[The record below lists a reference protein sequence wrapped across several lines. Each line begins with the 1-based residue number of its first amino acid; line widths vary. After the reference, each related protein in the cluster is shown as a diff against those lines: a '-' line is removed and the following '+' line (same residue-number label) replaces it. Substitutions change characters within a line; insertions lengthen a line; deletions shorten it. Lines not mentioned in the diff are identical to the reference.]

1 MIVQTAPAGA
11 PRFVMTMKEHCA
23 FAGQAARAFG
33 NAEFEPVAP
42 REEMLYL
49 VDNHDRGW
57 FAIDEAPGRNP
68 ETGLPWNLTETPRA
82 ISIRTLNGSPDALEA
97 HHPYCGLLAA
107 MHMYGVYRG
116 RFGLSQRQL
125 IENVP
130 AEWRARFDAELDR
143 LAERQAAMKTALAD
157 DPATAAWVA
166 PDRLMQSYKQLQF
179 FDTLAL
185 YFNLTGASE
194 RGPAAFPCVP
204 RSATGDVTVR
214 VTPLDAETYAFDPF
228 PFRAEGVQLI
238 LAGRSMRPVDGDDA
252 ALAAALRST
261 PASTQKISVV
271 SAA

>member
-11 PRFVMTMKEHCA
+11 PRFVMTMKAHCA

-42 REEMLYL
+42 RDEMLYL

-107 MHMYGVYRG
+107 MHMYGVYSG
-116 RFGLSQRQL
+116 RFGLSERRL
-125 IENVP
+125 IESVP
-130 AEWRARFDAELDR
+130 AEWRPRFEAELDR
-143 LAERQAAMKTALAD
+143 LAERQAAMKTALAG
-157 DPATAAWVA
+157 DPATTAWVA

-185 YFNLTGASE
+185 YFNLTCAGERASA
-194 RGPAAFPCVP
+194 GFPCVP
-204 RSATGDVTVR
+204 RSATDDVTVR
-214 VTPLDAETYAFDPF
+214 VTPLGAEAYAFDPF
-228 PFRAEGVQLI
+228 PFRAEGVQLT
-238 LAGRSMRPVDGDDA
+238 LEGRGMRPVDGDDA
-252 ALAAALRST
+252 ALAEAIRRT
-261 PASTQKISVV
+261 PVSTQRVTVV
-271 SAA
+271 SAK